1 MRINEF
7 IDNLEKIGI
16 TRGISQKTIKRWA
29 YQGLISPPSPAKR
42 GGRGQAAHW
51 HEKSLLQAA
60 GVWAMQQASTTR
72 LTVPELLHLR
82 IMGDEIH
89 KNGRCKLKYPN
100 LNKYIEKSSPL
111 QSLRLRQDTAEV
123 QIPLEKV
130 TIEFDV
136 FDDDPRHHDLYST
149 YVCAKEKA
157 KHSPRDAEIW
167 PITKPTWAY
176 LYYVEMQGTMV
187 FRPDEA
193 PEPFTMIELSQS
205 RLEEAKDRKNKV
217 FFFFDGR
224 DARAVPEYIAVHVG
238 EK

>member
-7 IDNLEKIGI
+7 VEELTKIGI
-16 TRGISQKTIKRWA
+16 SSRISQKTIKRWA
-29 YQGLISPPSPAKR
+29 YQGIISPPRPATL
-42 GGRGQAAHW
+42 GGRGHTAHW
-51 HEKSLLQAA
+51 REKSLLQAA
-60 GVWAMQQASTTR
+60 GVWAMQQASTKR
-72 LTVPELLHLR
+72 LTVPKLLSLR

-89 KNGRCKLKYPN
+89 KNGRCKLIYPN
-100 LNKYIEKSSPL
+100 LNEYIEESSPL

-157 KHSPRDAEIW
+157 KHSPHDAEIW

-193 PEPFTMIELSQS
+193 PEPFTMIELSHS